1 MIGKAAVLTL
11 NFRSWWLSGTGG
23 GRGRHL
29 DAVSHRDADGLPAMP
44 MSQVKGT
51 LRETA
56 ERLAA
61 AGRAGWNDH
70 LVEHLFGAR
79 TVADVPSSEGA
90 VAFLGDAEIAASDR
104 KGLVGTGESA
114 RRRREALYR
123 RIAATQIGERG
134 AALDR
139 TLRYVEAATPV
150 TLTGRLEWIAADPP
164 HPDWITLLDA
174 ACAAT
179 LAFGKLKLDGY
190 GAAIASAD
198 STQPQAA
205 PAAPTSSLGG
215 FGRSCRVRVLLTQTR
230 PAVFSRNAATEGA
243 HATLDAPTG
252 GALLGWAAAA
262 GGYDSFKESF
272 KVFHS
277 GAVRFG
283 NAMPLG
289 PDRTICVPTP
299 KLFMAP
305 KHDAGGGETD
315 GKVGKGVRIGRPR
328 SQPRTSGQSRATTQY
343 EHAPDAPFIT
353 PTGHVVRPARGQR
366 LRTATRQGRAA
377 EGMLFGYEHLSG
389 EDRPVFV
396 ATLERDDA
404 VCDTDWECLL
414 AAFAGRTARLGR
426 ARGTSYG
433 GEYLCRIEGVPEG
446 RERIPAGT
454 EGWLRILALSDLA
467 LADEFGVPCAEPHHK
482 MLGLPPARF
491 EGGDSAMS
499 LRRHAPWNGKL
510 QARDMERQTIEAGS
524 VLSFELVEPLQEDLP
539 ARAAVGL
546 WREAGF
552 GQIWISPPF
561 LRDSDSGAPC
571 FASIADV
578 SAEDVVET
586 PDGGSESA
594 TATAETDDDSELA
607 KWCDIM
613 DSHREANNA

>member
-1 MIGKAAVLTL
+1 MTGKAAVLTL

-29 DAVSHRDADGLPAMP
+29 DAVGHRDADGLPAMP

-61 AGRAGWNDH
+61 AGRGGWNNR

-79 TVADVPSSEGA
+79 TAAGVASSEGA
-90 VAFLGDAEIAASDR
+90 VAFLGDAEIPSSDR
-104 KGLVGTGESA
+104 KGLVGTEDCA
-114 RRRREALYR
+114 RRRRGALYR
-123 RIAATQIGERG
+123 RIAATQIGEQG
-134 AALDR
+134 AASDR
-139 TLRYVEAATPV
+139 TLRYVEAAAPV

-164 HPDWITLLDA
+164 QPDWTKLLDA

-190 GAAIASAD
+190 GAAIASVD
-198 STQPQAA
+198 PTQPR
-205 PAAPTSSLGG
+205 AAPTAPNSSVGG
-215 FGRSCRVRVLLTQTR
+215 FGQRRRVHLLLTQTR

-252 GALLGWAAAA
+252 GALLGWVAAA
-262 GGYDSFKESF
+262 GGYGNFKEPF

-289 PDRTICVPTP
+289 PDHIVCVPTP

-315 GKVGKGVRIGRPR
+315 GKVGKMVHIGRPR
-328 SQPRTSGQSRATTQY
+328 TSGKKGATTQY
-343 EHAPDAPFIT
+343 EHAPGAPFIT
-353 PTGHVVRPARGQR
+353 PTGHIVSPARGQR

-396 ATLERDDA
+396 ATLERDDTL
-404 VCDTDWECLL
+404 CDADWMRLL
-414 AAFAGRTARLGR
+414 AAFTGRTARLGR

-433 GEYLCRIEGVPEG
+433 GEYICRIAGAP
-446 RERIPAGT
+446 RNPKPIPAGT
-454 EGWLRILALSDLA
+454 KGRLRVLALSDLA
-467 LADEFGVPCAEPHHK
+467 LADEFGVPCAEPDHK
-482 MLGLPPARF
+482 MLGLPPAHF

-524 VLSFELVEPLQEDLP
+524 VLSFELVEPLQADLP

-561 LRDSDSGAPC
+561 LQGSKKPS
-571 FASIADV
+571 FISIADV
-578 SAEDVVET
+578 SAEDDIKT
-586 PDGGSESA
+586 LDGGSESESA
-594 TATAETDDDSELA
+594 PAPADTDDDSELA
-607 KWCDIM
+607 KWCDM
-613 DSHREANNA
+613 MNSHREANNA

>member
-1 MIGKAAVLTL
+1 MTGKAAVLAL
-11 NFRSWWLSGTGG
+11 SFRSWWLSGTGG

-29 DAVSHRDADGLPAMP
+29 DAVSYRDADGLPAMP

-61 AGRAGWNDH
+61 AGRAGWSEA
-70 LVEHLFGAR
+70 LVEFLFGAR
-79 TVADVPSSEGA
+79 TAAGRASSEGA
-90 VAFLGDAEIAASDR
+90 VAFLGDAEIPAGDR
-104 KGLVGTGESA
+104 KGLVGIGDCA
-114 RRRREALYR
+114 RRRRGELYR

-134 AALDR
+134 AAVDR
-139 TLRYVEAATPV
+139 TLRFVEAAAPV
-150 TLTGRLEWIAADPP
+150 RLTGRLEWVATAPP

-190 GAAIASAD
+190 GAAIASVD
-198 STQPQAA
+198 PTQPT
-205 PAAPTSSLGG
+205 AAPTAPIGG
-215 FGRSCRVRVLLTQTR
+215 FGQKRRVRLLLEQTR

-252 GALLGWAAAA
+252 GALLGWAAAV
-262 GGYDSFKESF
+262 GGYGNFNKPF
-272 KVFHS
+272 RVFHS

-289 PDRTICVPTP
+289 PDGTVCVPTP

-305 KHDAGGGETD
+305 KHDAGSGETD
-315 GKVGKGVRIGRPR
+315 GRVGKTVRIGRP
-328 SQPRTSGQSRATTQY
+328 PPGGQGRAPIQY
-343 EHAPDAPFIT
+343 EHAPGAPFIT
-353 PTGHVVRPARGQR
+353 LTGHVMRPVRGQR

-377 EGMLFGYEHLSG
+377 EGLLFGYEHLAG
-389 EDRPVFV
+389 EDQPVFV
-396 ATLERDDA
+396 ATLERNDT
-404 VCDTDWECLL
+404 VCDADWERLL
-414 AAFAGRTARLGR
+414 KAFQGRTARLGR

-433 GEYLCRIEGVPEG
+433 GEYHCRIVDAPQDPKPV
-446 RERIPAGT
+446 PAGT
-454 EGWLRILALSDLA
+454 KGRLRVLALSDLG
-467 LADEFGVPCAEPHHK
+467 LADEFGVPCAEPDHK

-491 EGGDSAMS
+491 VGGDSAMS
-499 LRRHAPWNGKL
+499 LRRHAPWNGKI

-524 VLSFELVEPLQEDLP
+524 VLSFDLDEPLRADLP

-561 LRDSDSGAPC
+561 LRDSDSGAPRFDQHGEC
-571 FASIADV
+571 
-578 SAEDVVET
+578 VEN
-586 PDGGSESA
+586 PDDGNEFTSP
-594 TATAETDDDSELA
+594 TDDSDLA
-607 KWCDIM
+607 KWCDITRR
-613 DSHREANNA
+613 HREVSNA